1 MTTCCTVDNFQF
13 TKWQV
18 FLQSCQ
24 EDVSRTWYR
33 QTLADTHMQIH
44 IYYWCMVHLRMCRRL
59 SKYQGS
65 TVLRLYRE
73 TDRVQYMEKKLF
85 RIICWVVGKVLL
97 LPLQLIHPA
106 PQKIKSISSSSWLGL
121 FFHEVPVLNAF
132 SLTLA
137 FSIYWILLRNC

>member
-1 MTTCCTVDNFQF
+1 MTTVDNFQF

-73 TDRVQYMEKKLF
+73 TDRVQYMEKNYLELF
-85 RIICWVVGKVLL
+85 AG
-97 LPLQLIHPA
+97 
-106 PQKIKSISSSSWLGL
+106 
-121 FFHEVPVLNAF
+121 
-132 SLTLA
+132 
-137 FSIYWILLRNC
+137 